1 MNKFLMIRK
10 RIWRTSWLNFWKNSQ
25 ERFDDFPEEFMKE
38 SLKHLELLN
47 QILDD
52 FLEESPNEKF
62 MNILNTHMCSKKL
75 NIHDIL
81 SFQERFPRRFQ
92 DKKSGKKCRSLWW
105 HFLEYLWKDL
115 LKEDF
120 SEISGGMPGLICGG
134 DLNKITERKIG
145 KK

>member
-1 MNKFLMIRK
+1 M
-10 RIWRTSWLNFWKNSQ
+10 
-25 ERFDDFPEEFMKE
+25 E
-38 SLKHLELLN
+38 
-47 QILDD
+47 D
-52 FLEESPNEKF
+52 FLVEFLKEFSGTFWWFPRRIHGEILETSGITESNFRWFFRGIPQRKIYEY
-62 MNILNTHMCSKKL
+62 THMCSKKL
-75 NIHDIL
+75 NIQDIL

-92 DKKSGKKCRSLWW
+92 DKKSGKKCRSSWW